1 MKEVTLKINDVSV
14 TVPEGTRILDAARK
28 AGFRIPTLCYYKDL
42 TNEGSCRVCVVEVKG
57 ARSLVASCSAVVAEG
72 MEVYTKTPKVIESR
86 KTTLELLLS
95 NHEKK
100 CLSCVRSGNCELQKL
115 SNEYGCDENKFS
127 GVKTP
132 TAPEFEN
139 DYLIRDNGKC
149 ILCRRCVAACNKYQ
163 TVGVIGAN
171 KRGFNTTI
179 GCAFGRALADVDCV
193 ACGQCINVCPVG
205 ALTEKDDTDK
215 VVAALGDKSK
225 HVIAITAPAVRVAL
239 GEEFGFPVGTDTQGR
254 MVAALRRIGFDKVF
268 DVDMAADLTIMEEGT
283 ELLQRLGDKNATLPM
298 ITSCSPGWI
307 RFIEFNYP
315 ELLGHLSTCKSPQ
328 QMMGATIKTY
338 YAEKNG
344 IDPKDIY
351 VVSVMPCTAKKTEIK
366 RADENASGYPDIDV
380 VLTTR
385 EAARLI
391 KRFGIEYDILA
402 DEEFDA
408 PLGIGSGAGL
418 IFGATGG
425 VMEAALR
432 TVYEIV
438 TGKESPS
445 VDYKAVRGTKG
456 IKTAE
461 IDMNGTKVKVAV
473 AHTLANA
480 RELLEEIKAGKSEY
494 QFIEVMTCPGGCVN
508 GGGQPIVASDKIN
521 AGLDVKELRAK
532 AIYGSDAKSKLRKS
546 HENPVIKQLYDEYF
560 DKPGSHRAHEIL
572 HTSYAPREK
581 M

>member
-1 MKEVTLKINDVSV
+1 
-14 TVPEGTRILDAARK
+14 
-28 AGFRIPTLCYYKDL
+28 
-42 TNEGSCRVCVVEVKG
+42 
-57 ARSLVASCSAVVAEG
+57 
-72 MEVYTKTPKVIESR
+72 
-86 KTTLELLLS
+86 
-95 NHEKK
+95 
-100 CLSCVRSGNCELQKL
+100 
-115 SNEYGCDENKFS
+115 
-127 GVKTP
+127 
-132 TAPEFEN
+132 
-139 DYLIRDNGKC
+139 
-149 ILCRRCVAACNKYQ
+149 
-163 TVGVIGAN
+163 
-171 KRGFNTTI
+171 
-179 GCAFGRALADVDCV
+179 
-193 ACGQCINVCPVG
+193 
-205 ALTEKDDTDK
+205 
-215 VVAALGDKSK
+215 
-225 HVIAITAPAVRVAL
+225 
-239 GEEFGFPVGTDTQGR
+239 

-283 ELLQRLGDKNATLPM
+283 ELLSRLGDKNATLPM

-391 KRFGIEYDILA
+391 KRFGIEYDMLA
-402 DEEFDA
+402 DEQFDA

-418 IFGATGG
+418 IFGVTGG

-461 IDMNGTKVKVAV
+461 VDMNGTKVKVAV

-508 GGGQPIVASDKIN
+508 GGGQPIVSSDKIN
-521 AGLDVKELRAK
+521 AGLDVKALRAK
-532 AIYGSDAKSKLRKS
+532 AIYGSDAKNKLRKS
-546 HENPVIKQLYDEYF
+546 HENPVIKQLYAEYF
-560 DKPGSHRAHEIL
+560 DKPGSHKAHEIL
-572 HTSYAPREK
+572 HTSYVPREK

>member
-1 MKEVTLKINDVSV
+1 
-14 TVPEGTRILDAARK
+14 
-28 AGFRIPTLCYYKDL
+28 
-42 TNEGSCRVCVVEVKG
+42 
-57 ARSLVASCSAVVAEG
+57 

-100 CLSCVRSGNCELQKL
+100 CLSCVRSGSCELQKL
-115 SNEYGCDENKFS
+115 SNEYGCDESKFS

-225 HVIAITAPAVRVAL
+225 HVIAVTAPAVRVAL
-239 GEEFGFPVGTDTQGR
+239 GEEFGFPVGTDTEGK

-283 ELLQRLGDKNATLPM
+283 ELLSRLGDKNATLPM

-391 KRFGIEYDILA
+391 KRFGIEYDMLA
-402 DEEFDA
+402 DEQFDA

-508 GGGQPIVASDKIN
+508 GGGQPIVSSDKIN
-521 AGLDVKELRAK
+521 AGLDVKALRAK
-532 AIYGSDAKSKLRKS
+532 AIYGSDAKNKLRKS
-546 HENPVIKQLYDEYF
+546 HENPVIKQLYAEYF
-560 DKPGSHRAHEIL
+560 DKPGSHKAHEIL